1 MGAFSG
7 AVEPSFFQ
15 AQWNHHSAIISI
27 LPDEIR

>member
-1 MGAFSG
+1 MKRVRVISW
-7 AVEPSFFQ
+7 VLFQ